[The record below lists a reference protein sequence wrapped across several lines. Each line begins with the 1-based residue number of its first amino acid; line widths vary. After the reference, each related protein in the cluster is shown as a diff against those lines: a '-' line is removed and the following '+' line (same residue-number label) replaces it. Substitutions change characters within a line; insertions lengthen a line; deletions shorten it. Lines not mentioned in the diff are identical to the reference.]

1 MSDAN
6 IIWNEVNKVNA
17 GVSRGQQAIMVEMEM
32 QDWANKV
39 KMSPDSKRKDIID
52 AHALARGWKQ
62 SNVDGMQL
70 IY

>member
-17 GVSRGQQAIMVEMEM
+17 GVSQGQQAIMVEMEM

-39 KMSPDSKRKDIID
+39 KMSPDSTRKDIID
-52 AHALARGWKQ
+52 AHAEVRGWKQ

>member
-1 MSDAN
+1 
-6 IIWNEVNKVNA
+6 
-17 GVSRGQQAIMVEMEM
+17 MEM
-32 QDWANKV
+32 QDWVNKV